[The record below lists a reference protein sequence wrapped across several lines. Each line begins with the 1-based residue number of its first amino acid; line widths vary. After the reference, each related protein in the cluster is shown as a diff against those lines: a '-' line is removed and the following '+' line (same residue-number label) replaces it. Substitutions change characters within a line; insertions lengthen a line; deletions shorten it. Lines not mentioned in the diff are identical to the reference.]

1 MEQALKATNEREEA
15 YRMQKETLEQKL
27 SVKMENLG
35 ELERDNDEIQS
46 INIKLTSEIKSLK
59 LQKGQYQEA

>member
-1 MEQALKATNEREEA
+1 MEQALKATNEREQA

-35 ELERDNDEIQS
+35 ELERENDEIQS
-46 INIKLTSEIKSLK
+46 INIKLTSEIKTLK